1 MDCSAGRAGLPIVL
15 ALLAA
20 LLGRADA
27 RMTDYPIPFRAD
39 RRLLVTGNSLP
50 IHADAASQGK
60 LLFIVLC
67 GATVVLF
74 IVFVAL
80 LALLISLHYRAAR
93 SAAPAETAKKLPLR
107 AIWRA
112 TSSLGVAQQVG
123 EGDFG
128 RAYLGEHR
136 GEAWLVV
143 VSTSDNIDIIKAFRR
158 EVDTLGP
165 VSHPSLVRLV
175 GWAEEASSFAAS
187 GGANANRGFDA
198 LATSGAAGA
207 AAAAA
212 GAAAAAAGAVGSD
225 VAGGGG
231 GTLLEYLLQQHQWQ
245 LQQQQTGGAMGGES
259 LMVWQSPGLPVLRAA
274 GGHSTQPGGSTA
286 PPALL
291 RGPSFGALVSHPPL
305 CLYPTCYRPHPP
317 DAALSLSFERR
328 VDIAHSLAAGL
339 HHLHCCV
346 DPPIVHRQVNSG
358 NVLLQPRWPYARLAN
373 VGEVK
378 GLPYAPTIN
387 GRRNRAAYIDPE
399 YFIALRAS
407 AASDV
412 YSFGIILLELLT
424 GQPAEQIDPATGR
437 RAYLNTP
444 ALTALIRAHH
454 LPPLLDPALPFPPT
468 PAPSALQA
476 LASLAADC
484 TVRYAKQRPDA
495 SAVLLQMEGIREAV
509 QNGLAVQGRAGDH
522 LSLSIPG
529 SVAEAEARG
538 RFGSRGGELVG
549 GSGREWGS
557 AGELSGAQGSV
568 GWSAGER
575 SLGGGGSERER
586 GGELAR
592 ERGGSGRSHGGSD
605 RERGSG
611 TSGGGS
617 FLDGSSAYLYGE
629 QPRGIVSS
637 SSYPQVLSS
646 LAHQPPSPHPPAS
659 PHTPFK
665 RHSLPR
671 THTAPVSPSLL
682 PTLPLF
688 EAPHFSFHALQQA
701 TEGFAPHRVHRQAH
715 LGEVYL
721 GTIKTV
727 GEVMVVR
734 QMAPGA
740 GEGGSTGGGGS
751 FGRDKR
757 GVGGRSGELG
767 RGGEWGTGEEA
778 RERERERERDM
789 WVSRTI
795 AEAHALRRVVH
806 RNLVTLLGFTV
817 TTDQCLLTYTHT
829 DAPDLFHSLHLPGEA
844 CGKVR
849 HVARASVAGTHG
861 VAGEGACGA
870 CRGGGAAAAARV
882 LAPPHPARRTRLTQ
896 RAAAPR
902 PTPPGKFLCLAAKPP
917 KQVRSLRRVSR
928 LSLPIPSAHPT
939 LSLSPARHY
948 SPIPPLSHSATSK
961 SPHSPIPPLSH
972 SATSKFP
979 PLSHSPTLPFPHSP
993 VPPSPA
999 ASCSTLECHTSQ
1011 RLATTTSPFSPTAKR
1026 KRPPFSPTAKR
1037 KRPPFSPTA
1046 KRKRPP
1052 FSPTAKHKRPPFS
1065 PTAKHKRPPFSPT
1078 AKHKRPPF
1086 SPTAK
1091 HKRPPF
1097 SPTAKHK
1104 RPPFSPTAKHKR
1116 PPFSPTA
1123 KHKRPPFSPTAK
1135 HKRPPFSPTA
1145 KHKRPPFSP
1154 TAKHKRPPFSPT
1166 AKHKRPPFSPTA
1178 KHKRPP
1184 FSPTAKHKRPPFSP
1198 TAKHKR
1204 PLFSPTAKHKRPP
1217 FSPTAKHKRPPFSPT
1232 AKHKRPPFS
1241 PTAKH
1246 KRPPFSPTAKHK
1258 RPPFSPTAKH
1268 KRPPFSPTAKHK
1280 RPPFSPTA
1288 KHKRPPFSPTAKH
1301 KRPPFSPTA
1310 KHKRPPFSPTAKHKR
1325 PPFSP
1330 TAKHKRPPFSPT
1342 AKHKRPPF
1350 SPTAKHKRPPF
1361 SPTAKH
1367 KRPPFSPTAKHKR
1380 PPFSP
1385 TAKHKRPPFSPT
1397 AKHKRP
1403 PFSPTAKHKRP
1414 PFSPTAKHKRPPFSP
1429 TAKHKRPPFSPTAKH
1444 KRPSSLL
1451 LLSPFPFHSLSSYPP
1466 SHSLVA
1472 APFSPPTRCWDII
1485 SECATTGETDKSVR
1499 APSQTL
1505 CPLSLVPRFPLCPL
1519 SLVPAFP
1526 CARFPL
1532 CPAFPCAPLSSPN
1545 PCKYIAPKYMA
1556 PECGTT
1562 GETDK
1567 TRGMRCLGTKPRPP
1581 RSLLPP
1587 RPLSFTPCSYMAPE
1601 CGTTGETD
1609 KTRGMSYMAPECGT
1623 TGETDKTRGMRCL
1636 GTKPRPPRSLLPPR
1650 PLSFTPCSYMAPE
1663 CGTTGET
1670 DKTRGMRCLGTKPR
1684 PPRSLLPP
1692 RPLSFT
1698 PCSYMAP
1705 ECGTTGETDK
1715 TRGMSYMAP
1724 ECGTTG
1730 ETDKTRGMRCL
1741 VTKPRP
1747 PRSLLPPRPL
1757 SFTPCSYMAPECG
1770 TTGETDKTTDMY
1782 AYGVLL
1788 LELVSGKLPY
1798 DDDRDPVQL
1807 SDWARQQDWSSSES
1821 IKELV
1826 DPLLEGMY
1834 NEDEVL
1840 ILASLAMR
1848 CINVDKR
1855 ERPTVK
1861 EQRLRRKQQL
1871 DDGPGSALAEEAP
1884 RKAKKRAGGAAAAA
1898 EGAAQQPQ
1906 PQLDTI
1912 PAQLPAQ
1919 IPETPPSSATL
1930 LDPVPIDV
1938 PSASDQPS
1946 LSTSSALSASAVSP
1960 ADSPADE
1967 LAGLTQRVAK
1977 SVRDVRGYAKLNVS
1991 TATVQQV
1998 CEMVDHNLAPWTR
2011 IPQIRDGMGAAGMV
2025 APSLV
2030 KTISQRARFMSCAG
2044 HVRVVDGSVY
2054 FRLGGFITIPH
2065 LFMSCA
2071 GHFMSCAG
2079 HVRVVDGSV
2088 YFRLGGFITVPYR
2101 VRRFLQTVQTI
2112 QINTP
2117 LTHSLEI
2124 SKVIIGESSL
2134 HLSKSTSPP
2143 PPGPAFRSLFLHPN
2157 LLFSPPPTSFSSSFP
2172 FHPPS
2177 PPISQPPSL
2186 PSFSPNPPAP
2196 IFHPPPPSPP
2206 LTIPAA
2212 SSRLP
2217 QPGSR
2222 RAVDFHNL
2230 AAVRAEFFV
2239 NTCDLPISYDSDV
2252 GGSRPVGFPFFST
2265 RVVPGSVDVA
2275 IPDPLDLP
2283 DNMDL
2288 PENVEVREGVE
2299 MVGDGSGWVG
2309 SRPMRFPFFSTRV
2322 VPGSVDVAI
2331 PDPLDLPDNMDL
2343 PENVEV
2349 REWSAVGLA
2358 CSVDAAIPDPFDLPD
2373 NMDLP
2378 ANVEVGGLGRE
2389 SGRGGAVGL
2398 GWRMIDA
2405 GVWVCSVDVPWEE
2418 KENRA
2423 VFRGTASSFPFED
2436 SQNWRAHPLI
2446 RLHRTGG
2453 GRTPSSACTGGAF
2466 WGRMAEA
2473 RPDLLDVKLIG
2484 WSRDIDGDVRKR
2496 MEADGVAMVG
2506 RPTLTADPPMSKFK
2520 YQIVSGLPSSHQ
2532 TCAIL
2537 ARGEQS
2543 KYQIVSG
2550 LPSSHHT
2557 CAILAR
2563 GEQPYVNFVPSSSP
2577 SPHHT
2582 TPTSPVPPSFT
2593 PSLLQ
2598 VAIRQASPYAEF
2610 FTPLLKPYVNF
2621 IPANRHFDN
2630 LIEKLR
2636 WAQSHDNHVHH
2647 MVAAAKRAAKWA
2659 CTRSGHT
2666 LYWAILLIK
2675 YSKNALQDPSTIKA
2689 PVKTLCQDPLD
2700 PALLEMAGLAAPSS
2714 PTSSPS
2720 LSLPDSWPPVCSR
2733 DNIDRSAQPK
2743 CVYYCQKGVIPG
2755 KSFVWVSAEALKAGG
2770 GAQSA

>member
-1 MDCSAGRAGLPIVL
+1 MDCPAGRAGLPIVL

-39 RRLLVTGNSLP
+39 RRLLVTD
-50 IHADAASQGK
+50 ADAASQGK

-93 SAAPAETAKKLPLR
+93 SSAPAETAKKLPLR

-175 GWAEEASSFAAS
+175 G
-187 GGANANRGFDA
+187 
-198 LATSGAAGA
+198 
-207 AAAAA
+207 
-212 GAAAAAAGAVGSD
+212 
-225 VAGGGG
+225 
-231 GTLLEYLLQQHQWQ
+231 
-245 LQQQQTGGAMGGES
+245 
-259 LMVWQSPGLPVLRAA
+259 SPGLPVLRAA

-317 DAALSLSFERR
+317 DAALSLSFERRVDIAHSLAAGLHHLHCCTDPPLVHWSPTHHCAYAALSLSFERR

-437 RAYLNTP
+437 RAYLNIP

-557 AGELSGAQGSV
+557 AGELYGAQGSV

-829 DAPDLFHSLHLPGEA
+829 DAPDLFHSLHLPEQALQEPMGWQA
-844 CGKVR
+844 RV
-849 HVARASVAGTHG
+849 HVAHAV
-861 VAGEGACGA
+861 GEGLLQLHVCSHPHILHGA
-870 CRGGGAAAAARV
+870 
-882 LAPPHPARRTRLTQ
+882 L
-896 RAAAPR
+896 
-902 PTPPGKFLCLAAKPP
+902 
-917 KQVRSLRRVSR
+917 VSR
-928 LSLPIPSAHPT
+928 NVLLPHGQPPQLFDFGMSHFAEARNDNFA
-939 LSLSPARHY
+939 SPYCQA
-948 SPIPPLSHSATSK
+948 
-961 SPHSPIPPLSH
+961 
-972 SATSKFP
+972 
-979 PLSHSPTLPFPHSP
+979 
-993 VPPSPA
+993 
-999 ASCSTLECHTSQ
+999 
-1011 RLATTTSPFSPTAKR
+1011 
-1026 KRPPFSPTAKR
+1026 
-1037 KRPPFSPTA
+1037 
-1046 KRKRPP
+1046 
-1052 FSPTAKHKRPPFS
+1052 
-1065 PTAKHKRPPFSPT
+1065 
-1078 AKHKRPPF
+1078 
-1086 SPTAK
+1086 
-1091 HKRPPF
+1091 
-1097 SPTAKHK
+1097 
-1104 RPPFSPTAKHKR
+1104 
-1116 PPFSPTA
+1116 
-1123 KHKRPPFSPTAK
+1123 
-1135 HKRPPFSPTA
+1135 
-1145 KHKRPPFSP
+1145 
-1154 TAKHKRPPFSPT
+1154 
-1166 AKHKRPPFSPTA
+1166 
-1178 KHKRPP
+1178 
-1184 FSPTAKHKRPPFSP
+1184 
-1198 TAKHKR
+1198 
-1204 PLFSPTAKHKRPP
+1204 
-1217 FSPTAKHKRPPFSPT
+1217 
-1232 AKHKRPPFS
+1232 
-1241 PTAKH
+1241 
-1246 KRPPFSPTAKHK
+1246 
-1258 RPPFSPTAKH
+1258 
-1268 KRPPFSPTAKHK
+1268 
-1280 RPPFSPTA
+1280 
-1288 KHKRPPFSPTAKH
+1288 
-1301 KRPPFSPTA
+1301 
-1310 KHKRPPFSPTAKHKR
+1310 
-1325 PPFSP
+1325 
-1330 TAKHKRPPFSPT
+1330 
-1342 AKHKRPPF
+1342 
-1350 SPTAKHKRPPF
+1350 
-1361 SPTAKH
+1361 
-1367 KRPPFSPTAKHKR
+1367 
-1380 PPFSP
+1380 
-1385 TAKHKRPPFSPT
+1385 
-1397 AKHKRP
+1397 
-1403 PFSPTAKHKRP
+1403 
-1414 PFSPTAKHKRPPFSP
+1414 
-1429 TAKHKRPPFSPTAKH
+1429 
-1444 KRPSSLL
+1444 
-1451 LLSPFPFHSLSSYPP
+1451 
-1466 SHSLVA
+1466 
-1472 APFSPPTRCWDII
+1472 
-1485 SECATTGETDKSVR
+1485 
-1499 APSQTL
+1499 
-1505 CPLSLVPRFPLCPL
+1505 
-1519 SLVPAFP
+1519 
-1526 CARFPL
+1526 
-1532 CPAFPCAPLSSPN
+1532 
-1545 PCKYIAPKYMA
+1545 YMA
-1556 PECGTT
+1556 P
-1562 GETDK
+1562 K
-1567 TRGMRCLGTKPRPP
+1567 
-1581 RSLLPP
+1581 
-1587 RPLSFTPCSYMAPE
+1587 
-1601 CGTTGETD
+1601 
-1609 KTRGMSYMAPECGT
+1609 
-1623 TGETDKTRGMRCL
+1623 
-1636 GTKPRPPRSLLPPR
+1636 
-1650 PLSFTPCSYMAPE
+1650 
-1663 CGTTGET
+1663 
-1670 DKTRGMRCLGTKPR
+1670 
-1684 PPRSLLPP
+1684 
-1692 RPLSFT
+1692 
-1698 PCSYMAP
+1698 
-1705 ECGTTGETDK
+1705 
-1715 TRGMSYMAP
+1715 
-1724 ECGTTG
+1724 
-1730 ETDKTRGMRCL
+1730 
-1741 VTKPRP
+1741 
-1747 PRSLLPPRPL
+1747 
-1757 SFTPCSYMAPECG
+1757 CG

-1807 SDWARQQDWSSSES
+1807 SDWARQQDWSSSDS

-2054 FRLGGFITIPH
+2054 FRLGGFIT
-2065 LFMSCA
+2065 
-2071 GHFMSCAG
+2071 
-2079 HVRVVDGSV
+2079 
-2088 YFRLGGFITVPYR
+2088 VPYR

-2112 QINTP
+2112 Q
-2117 LTHSLEI
+2117 
-2124 SKVIIGESSL
+2124 
-2134 HLSKSTSPP
+2134 
-2143 PPGPAFRSLFLHPN
+2143 
-2157 LLFSPPPTSFSSSFP
+2157 
-2172 FHPPS
+2172 
-2177 PPISQPPSL
+2177 
-2186 PSFSPNPPAP
+2186 
-2196 IFHPPPPSPP
+2196 
-2206 LTIPAA
+2206 
-2212 SSRLP
+2212 
-2217 QPGSR
+2217 

-2288 PENVEVREGVE
+2288 PENVEV
-2299 MVGDGSGWVG
+2299 
-2309 SRPMRFPFFSTRV
+2309 
-2322 VPGSVDVAI
+2322 
-2331 PDPLDLPDNMDL
+2331 
-2343 PENVEV
+2343 
-2349 REWSAVGLA
+2349 
-2358 CSVDAAIPDPFDLPD
+2358 
-2373 NMDLP
+2373 
-2378 ANVEVGGLGRE
+2378 
-2389 SGRGGAVGL
+2389 
-2398 GWRMIDA
+2398 
-2405 GVWVCSVDVPWEE
+2405 PWEE

-2446 RLHRTGG
+2446 RLH
-2453 GRTPSSACTGGAF
+2453 
-2466 WGRMAEA
+2466 RMAEA

-2537 ARGEQS
+2537 ARGE
-2543 KYQIVSG
+2543 
-2550 LPSSHHT
+2550 
-2557 CAILAR
+2557 
-2563 GEQPYVNFVPSSSP
+2563 
-2577 SPHHT
+2577 
-2582 TPTSPVPPSFT
+2582 
-2593 PSLLQ
+2593 Q

-2755 KSFVWVSAEALKAGG
+2755 KSFVWVSAEALKAGV